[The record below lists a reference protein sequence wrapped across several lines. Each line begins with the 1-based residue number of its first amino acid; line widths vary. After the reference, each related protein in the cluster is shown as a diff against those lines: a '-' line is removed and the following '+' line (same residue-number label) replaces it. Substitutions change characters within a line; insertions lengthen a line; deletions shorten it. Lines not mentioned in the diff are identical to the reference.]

1 MLNILTGYQKTQS
14 HYTKNFLNLL
24 LVNLISFDSLSNL
37 STYLCIVTMMQEST
51 FPIVQEVTVSEDII
65 NLTNGNE
72 LGPNDSKVLD
82 ALSENNSV
90 YTFSGIM
97 RKIGMHQETLSR
109 SLQRLSEQDLVQKS
123 QNGYKLTKKVVLK
136 KQTRSK
142 THFTPILRAYLPSD
156 VDVTKLIDSMAGRWF
171 KNLRWVAMVE
181 NKDEHLLQWTDESGL
196 FQINLRIVPN
206 SIIIETNAK
215 KNKVTAA
222 LISVSRI
229 VEEVFKSILNFKL
242 TPVVNFTNNVLAN

>member
-1 MLNILTGYQKTQS
+1 
-14 HYTKNFLNLL
+14 
-24 LVNLISFDSLSNL
+24 
-37 STYLCIVTMMQEST
+37 
-51 FPIVQEVTVSEDII
+51 
-65 NLTNGNE
+65 
-72 LGPNDSKVLD
+72 
-82 ALSENNSV
+82 
-90 YTFSGIM
+90 M

-123 QNGYKLTKKVVLK
+123 QNGYKLSKKVVLK
-136 KQTRSK
+136 KQTRS
-142 THFTPILRAYLPSD
+142 TRNFTPILRAYLPSD
-156 VDVTKLIDSMAGRWF
+156 VDVTKLIDGIAGRWF

-215 KNKVTAA
+215 KNKQVTAA

-229 VEEVFKSILNFKL
+229 VEAVFKSILNFQLK
-242 TPVVNFTNNVLAN
+242 PVVNFTNNVLAN

>member
-1 MLNILTGYQKTQS
+1 M
-14 HYTKNFLNLL
+14 
-24 LVNLISFDSLSNL
+24 D
-37 STYLCIVTMMQEST
+37 
-51 FPIVQEVTVSEDII
+51 EVTSPEDII
-65 NLTNGNE
+65 NITNVHNE
-72 LGPNDSKVLD
+72 PRPNDSKVLD
-82 ALSENNSV
+82 VLSENNSI

-109 SLQRLSEQDLVQKS
+109 SLQRLTEQDLVQKS
-123 QNGYKLTKKVVLK
+123 QNGYKLGKQVVLK

-142 THFTPILRAYLPSD
+142 THFTPILSAYLPSD
-156 VDVTKLIDSMAGRWF
+156 VDVTKLIDGIAGRWF
-171 KNLRWVAMVE
+171 KNLRWIAMVE

-215 KNKVTAA
+215 KNKQVTAA

-229 VEEVFKSILNFKL
+229 VEEVFKSILNFQL
-242 TPVVNFTNNVLAN
+242 IPVVNFTNNVLAN

>member
-1 MLNILTGYQKTQS
+1 M
-14 HYTKNFLNLL
+14 
-24 LVNLISFDSLSNL
+24 D
-37 STYLCIVTMMQEST
+37 EST
-51 FPIVQEVTVSEDII
+51 FIRMDEMTRPEDI
-65 NLTNGNE
+65 TNVHDE
-72 LGPNDSKVLD
+72 PRPNDSKVLD
-82 ALSENNSV
+82 ALSENNSI

-123 QNGYKLTKKVVLK
+123 QNGYKLSKKGTILK

-142 THFTPILRAYLPSD
+142 THFTPILSAYLPSD
-156 VDVTKLIDSMAGRWF
+156 VDITKLIDGMAGRWF
-171 KNLRWVAMVE
+171 KNLRWIAMIE

-196 FQINLRIVPN
+196 FQINLRVVPN

-215 KNKVTAA
+215 KNKQVTAA

-229 VEEVFKSILNFKL
+229 VEEVFKSILNFQL
-242 TPVVNFTNNVLAN
+242 SPVVNFTNNMLAN

>member
-1 MLNILTGYQKTQS
+1 
-14 HYTKNFLNLL
+14 
-24 LVNLISFDSLSNL
+24 
-37 STYLCIVTMMQEST
+37 MMQEST

-65 NLTNGNE
+65 NITNRNDE
-72 LGPNDSKVLD
+72 LRPNDSKVLD
-82 ALSENNSV
+82 ALRENNSV

-109 SLQRLSEQDLVQKS
+109 SLQRLSEQDLVKKS
-123 QNGYKLTKKVVLK
+123 QNGYKLNKKVVLK
-136 KQTRSK
+136 KQRAK
-142 THFTPILRAYLPSD
+142 TNFTPILRAYLPSD

-181 NKDEHLLQWTDESGL
+181 NKDEHLLQWADESGL

>member
-1 MLNILTGYQKTQS
+1 MK
-14 HYTKNFLNLL
+14 
-24 LVNLISFDSLSNL
+24 
-37 STYLCIVTMMQEST
+37 EST
-51 FPIVQEVTVSEDII
+51 VPMVQEGTVSEDII

-136 KQTRSK
+136 KQGAK
-142 THFTPILRAYLPSD
+142 THFTPILRAYLPSV
-156 VDVTKLIDSMAGRWF
+156 VDVTKLIDGMAGRWF
-171 KNLRWVAMVE
+171 KNLRWIGMIE

-196 FQINLRIVPN
+196 FDINLRIVSN

-215 KNKVTAA
+215 DDNQVTAA
-222 LISVSRI
+222 LISASRI
-229 VEEVFKSILNFKL
+229 VEAVFNSILNFQL
-242 TPVVNFTNNVLAN
+242 GPIVNFANNVLAN

>member
-1 MLNILTGYQKTQS
+1 
-14 HYTKNFLNLL
+14 
-24 LVNLISFDSLSNL
+24 
-37 STYLCIVTMMQEST
+37 MQEST
-51 FPIVQEVTVSEDII
+51 IPIVQDETVSEDII
-65 NLTNGNE
+65 NITNGNDE
-72 LGPNDSKVLD
+72 LRPNDSKVLD
-82 ALSENNSV
+82 ALSENNSI

-123 QNGYKLTKKVVLK
+123 QNGYKLSKKVVLK
-136 KQTRSK
+136 KQTRS
-142 THFTPILRAYLPSD
+142 TRNFTPILRAYLPSD
-156 VDVTKLIDSMAGRWF
+156 VDVTKLIDGIAGRWF

-215 KNKVTAA
+215 KNKQVTAA

-229 VEEVFKSILNFKL
+229 VEAVFKSILNFQLK
-242 TPVVNFTNNVLAN
+242 PVVNFTNNVLAN